1 MNRMAALLL
10 SVTLCLP
17 SLLTATTVPDITLP
31 AEPPARR
38 TVTPVEMWRV
48 GGEDD
53 DEVLLGLVTAAV
65 QGPDGNTYL
74 LDMQLAQV
82 LVIAP
87 DGTLAGTLGREG
99 DGPGELRRP
108 HGLFFLDDEHLAV
121 VQGFPGRITLLN
133 LDGTPAG
140 TITPGQDAAEGGFSF
155 LRKVLPA
162 PGRLVAQQGRATFDQ
177 DKGTASMEA
186 FLAVTDRQGAEI
198 TRLVSHT
205 RENNLAKR
213 VYDEEKEFSE
223 MSQWTVSPD
232 GIIYTTPERDAYVL
246 AVYDLEGN
254 RLRLLRRPFIPRKRT
269 DKDKEGITS
278 GVVMRVN
285 GRRVEVESH
294 VLDTDP
300 AIMGLNAAADGRLFV
315 TNCHDRSEVLPA
327 GIGARYDVIS
337 PDGEFIEELSL
348 AIPGFAPENDEIT
361 FLDGVHFL
369 LLRNVKSAADA
380 MRAGLAGEGSGNE
393 EDSGDAEPL
402 EAVLYRL
409 P

>member
-10 SVTLCLP
+10 SATLCLP
-17 SLLTATTVPDITLP
+17 SLLTATTVPQITLP
-31 AEPPARR
+31 AGPPSSR

-53 DEVLLGLVTAAV
+53 DEILLGLVTAAV

-82 LVIAP
+82 LVISP
-87 DGTLAGTLGREG
+87 DGELVTTLGREG
-99 DGPGELRRP
+99 AGPGELRRP
-108 HGLFFLDDEHLAV
+108 HSLFFLDDHTLAV

-162 PGRLVAQQGRATFDQ
+162 PDRLVAQQGRATFDQ

-186 FLAVTDRQGAEI
+186 FLAITDRQGAEI

-205 RENNLAKR
+205 RENDLAKR
-213 VYDEEKEFSE
+213 VFDEKKEFSE
-223 MSQWTVSPD
+223 MSQWTVTPG

-246 AVYDLEGN
+246 AAYDLEGN
-254 RLRLLRRPFIPRKRT
+254 RLHVLRRPFTPRKRT
-269 DKDKEGITS
+269 DKDKESITS

-300 AIMGLNAAADGRLFV
+300 AIMGLHAAADGRLFV
-315 TNCHDRSEVLPA
+315 TNCLDRAEVLPE

-348 AIPGFAPENDEIT
+348 AIPGFDPDNDEIT
-361 FLDGVHFL
+361 FLDGVRFL

-380 MRAGLAGEGSGNE
+380 MRAGLGIDNTTD
-393 EDSGDAEPL
+393 EDDLGDVEPL